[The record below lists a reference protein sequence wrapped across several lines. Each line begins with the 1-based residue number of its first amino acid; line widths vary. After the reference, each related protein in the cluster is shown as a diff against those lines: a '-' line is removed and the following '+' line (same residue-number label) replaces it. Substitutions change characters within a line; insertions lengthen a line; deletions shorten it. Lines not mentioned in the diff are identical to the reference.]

1 MRIISW
7 LVIRRL
13 YGVYRFLLN
22 PAASCDSNLE
32 LFTFLG
38 ILMGVAIRTRKPLD
52 LHLAPLV
59 WKQLVAV
66 PLVPEDIEE
75 VCLLASAKQC
85 SFCNCL
91 KLSFNGILD
100 NE

>member
-1 MRIISW
+1 MF
-7 LVIRRL
+7 LCC
-13 YGVYRFLLN
+13 VYRFLLN
-22 PAASCDSNLE
+22 PAASSDPDLE

-52 LHLAPLV
+52 LHLAHLV

-75 VCLLASAKQC
+75 VCFLYQPLFAGAK
-85 SFCNCL
+85 
-91 KLSFNGILD
+91 
-100 NE
+100 

>member
-1 MRIISW
+1 MMNGEYRVK
-7 LVIRRL
+7 LMAAFLCCVC
-13 YGVYRFLLN
+13 RFLLN
-22 PAASCDSNLE
+22 PAASCDSDLE

-66 PLVPEDIEE
+66 PLAPEDIEE
-75 VCLLASAKQC
+75 VCFTHQPLLSAAKQ
-85 SFCNCL
+85 FPFKN
-91 KLSFNGILD
+91 
-100 NE
+100 